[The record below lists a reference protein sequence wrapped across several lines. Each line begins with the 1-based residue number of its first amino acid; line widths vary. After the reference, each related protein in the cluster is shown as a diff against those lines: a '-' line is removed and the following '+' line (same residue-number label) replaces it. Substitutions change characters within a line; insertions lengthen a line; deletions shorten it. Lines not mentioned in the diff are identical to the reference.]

1 MKKLVFA
8 THNSHKLDEVAKIL
22 EDIIQ
27 VVSLTDLHC
36 VEEIPEKGVNLQS
49 NALQKAQFVD
59 ERFKSDCFGDDTGLE
74 VEALGGEPG
83 VFSARYAGE
92 QANSEANIDKL
103 LKNLKG
109 VTNRKAQFRT
119 VIALIYRQ
127 RVYYFE
133 GIIKGRI
140 IEERQGD
147 HGFGY
152 DSIFTPDG
160 YNQTFAELPSEIKN
174 TISHRAQ
181 AIHKLAAFLN
191 DQN

>member
-1 MKKLVFA
+1 M
-8 THNSHKLDEVAKIL
+8 
-22 EDIIQ
+22 
-27 VVSLTDLHC
+27 
-36 VEEIPEKGVNLQS
+36 QS
-49 NALQKAQFVD
+49 NALQKARFVD
-59 ERFKSDCFGDDTGLE
+59 ERFKCDCFGDDTGLE

-92 QANSEANIDKL
+92 QANSEANIDKV

-109 VTNRKAQFRT
+109 MTNRKAQFRT

-152 DSIFTPDG
+152 DSIFMPDG
-160 YNQTFAELPSEIKN
+160 YNQTFAELPAEVKN

-181 AIHKLAAFLN
+181 AIHKLVTFLN